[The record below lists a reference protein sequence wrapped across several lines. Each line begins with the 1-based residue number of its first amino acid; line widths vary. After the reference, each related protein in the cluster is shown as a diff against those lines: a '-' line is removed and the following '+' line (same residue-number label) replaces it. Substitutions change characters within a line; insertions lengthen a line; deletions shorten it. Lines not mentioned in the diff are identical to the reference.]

1 MKAFQVIMSLL
12 ILAALLVSGYVAWL
26 TYKDMQKKAAQL
38 PIEAFEAHLKKN
50 NPNPI
55 KIQGWFSDQDQT
67 NILLEVVTPDTTQ
80 TLQDMA
86 AFKKLQTAKGEE
98 WYQMGQNEWVKVDT
112 TPMAKQ
118 PAAKK

>member
-1 MKAFQVIMSLL
+1 MSLL